1 MFTLWFVIMLPVASS
16 DLSIVYVEAPP
27 THYETIEECIAWR
40 DVLRLD
46 AIAAGWDVS
55 VALCEADIKI

>member
-1 MFTLWFVIMLPVASS
+1 MFTLWFVIMLPVAGG
-16 DLSIVYVEAPP
+16 DLRLVYVEAPIERF
-27 THYETIEECIAWR
+27 ETYDECAAWR

-55 VALCEADIKI
+55 VALCEDDTRT